1 MSSIY
6 LHKPFEFINRIILK
20 KRKEMADVINKYY
33 EAEDLKNALD
43 IGTTNDRKHS
53 HSNYL
58 IRSLKNIKEFKSISD
73 QEINSTF
80 FIKSLT
86 KSILENFSNE
96 EINQYSSDLVFSN
109 ATIEHVGSTTNQLKM
124 ISNIIKFTKKNFV
137 LTAPNRYHP
146 IDFHTQIP
154 LIHWLPKKIH
164 RKILS
169 LIGLKFYSKEE
180 NLNLLSK
187 TDLINLLNNFD
198 TIQYEIRYINLLGF
212 KSNYI
217 IFGKIINSSE

>member
-1 MSSIY
+1 
-6 LHKPFEFINRIILK
+6 
-20 KRKEMADVINKYY
+20 MADVINKYL
-33 EAEDLKNALD
+33 EADDLKDALD
-43 IGTTNDRKHS
+43 IGTTNDKERS

-58 IRSLKNIKEFKSISD
+58 IKNLKNIKVFKSISD
-73 QEINSTF
+73 QKINSTF
-80 FIKSLT
+80 FIKCLS

-109 ATIEHVGSTTNQLKM
+109 ATIEHVGSTINQLKM
-124 ISNIIKFTKKNFV
+124 ISNVIKLTKKNFV
-137 LTAPNRYHP
+137 LIAPNRYYP

-198 TIQYEIRYINLLGF
+198 TIQYEIRYINLLGL

-217 IFGKIINSSE
+217 IFGKIINLSERSK